1 MAMQTVVCRGKRT
14 RETLHVMQFSLKFDR
29 SREHE
34 LGSPGLAQS
43 IHPTLSQESD
53 FHLATPF
60 VKWAGGKG
68 RLVRELLPHMPA
80 RFGDFYEPFL
90 GGGAFF
96 FALSAREPWFNAHLS
111 DLNGELIGTYR
122 EIKENPE
129 ELIAVLSRLQDE
141 YEHATSKSEYYYGKR
156 STVPTSSLETAA
168 RLIFLNKTCYNGLYR
183 VNSRGEFNVPFG
195 RYAHPRIL
203 DTENVRAVSKAL
215 RHTNAELSI
224 SDFKKSI
231 ANCRKNDLV
240 YLDPPYEPV
249 SRTSSFTDY
258 TPDGFSSVDQEIL
271 AKEFERLVARGCTV
285 LLSNSDTILTR
296 TLYREYPTRIVTV
309 NRPINSN
316 GSGRTGHREMIVIG
330 NPS

>member
-1 MAMQTVVCRGKRT
+1 M
-14 RETLHVMQFSLKFDR
+14 
-29 SREHE
+29 
-34 LGSPGLAQS
+34 AQS
-43 IHPTLSQESD
+43 TGPTLSQGSD
-53 FHLATPF
+53 FHLAAPF

-68 RLVRELLPHMPA
+68 RLVRELLSHVPA
-80 RFGDFYEPFL
+80 GFGDFYEPFL

-96 FALSAREPWFNAHLS
+96 FALTTQAARFDAHLS
-111 DLNGELIGTYR
+111 DLNLELIATYNQ
-122 EIKENPE
+122 IKENPE
-129 ELIAVLSRLQDE
+129 DLIAVLSRLQDE

-156 STVPTSSLETAA
+156 STVPTSNLETVA
-168 RLIFLNKTCYNGLYR
+168 RFIFLNKTCYNGLFR

-203 DTENVRAVSKAL
+203 DAENIRAVSKAL

-224 SDFKKSI
+224 SDFRKSI

-240 YLDPPYEPV
+240 YLDPPYQPV

-258 TPDGFSSVDQEIL
+258 TPDGFSSMDQEVL
-271 AKEFERLVARGCTV
+271 AEEFEKLVARGCTV
-285 LLSNSDTILTR
+285 LLSNSDTSFTR
-296 TLYREYPTRIVTV
+296 TLYREYDTRIVTV

-316 GSGRTGHREMIVIG
+316 GSLRTGHKEIIVIG